1 MAKFYMEDETV
12 ASTDEILDKH
22 HVSVSTS
29 LSDFIQKTTEID
41 DETYT
46 MLINHLNKITE
57 IPNQTFRIPH
67 GNKNY
72 VRLGNI
78 NLGDLLHHIQKGL
91 NTKNLCCLQLI
102 TGELHGC
109 LYFDPDDK
117 YYECAENRN
126 CDECISRW
134 MNSDKW

>member
-29 LSDFIQKTTEID
+29 LSDIIPKTTEID

-72 VRLGNI
+72 VRLGNT

-102 TGELHGC
+102 TGELHEC

>member
-29 LSDFIQKTTEID
+29 LSDIIPKTTEID

-72 VRLGNI
+72 VRLGNT